1 MKTQI
6 SIQVKNENWLSR
18 CNSLL
23 GFYGILKKSKIK
35 VYVDNAN
42 VEPLVL
48 KARKEPYVLDLEPG
62 EHILVFETKGRAG
75 YDKFIAGTVGAMIGM
90 GSGNLGTTI
99 AAAQGASDFA
109 AAFQGHNTVKDN
121 QLICTLCEGDL
132 LKISIQPKRNGIV
145 KIKTL

>member
-6 SIQVKNENWLSR
+6 SIQVNNENWLSR

-23 GFYGILKKSKIK
+23 GFFGIFQKAKVD
-35 VYVDNAN
+35 VYVDNTN
-42 VEPLVL
+42 VKPLVL
-48 KARKEPYVLDLEPG
+48 KARKEPYVLDIEPG
-62 EHILVFETKGRAG
+62 EHVLVFGTKGRAG
-75 YDKFIAGTVGAMIGM
+75 YDKFIAGSVGAMIGM
-90 GSGNLGTTI
+90 GSGNLSTTI

-121 QLICTLCEGDL
+121 QLICTLREGDL